1 MVMHHL
7 FLVFLCALCA
17 LAVPLSSSFAADP
30 KADEAAV
37 RKVLDDQAAAW
48 NKGDLEAF
56 MAGYWKSPNLSFTS
70 GNTKTKG
77 WDATLERYKKR
88 YQGEGKE
95 MGKLT
100 FSEVE
105 VEMLGPDAAL
115 VRGRFTLEMMKE
127 KPTGLL
133 RWCSAASR
141 RADRSS
147 TLTLRRT

>member
-1 MVMHHL
+1 MRRL
-7 FLVFLCALCA
+7 SLV
-17 LAVPLSSSFAADP
+17 LAVLFVLPAAARERKPADP
-30 KADEAAV
+30 RADEAAI

-56 MAGYWKSPNLSFTS
+56 MAGYWKSPNLTFTS
-70 GNTKTKG
+70 GNNKTKG

-105 VEMLGPDAAL
+105 
-115 VRGRFTLEMMKE
+115 
-127 KPTGLL
+127 
-133 RWCSAASR
+133 
-141 RADRSS
+141 
-147 TLTLRRT
+147 